1 MSAVDF
7 YKPLRLNQ
15 VSSSLQE
22 EIKNNC
28 GIDVEMCMEC
38 GKCSGGCSNAH
49 IFDYTPRKIVQLVK
63 LGDENRLMKMD
74 ALWTCVSCQL
84 CVDRCPSQINIPR
97 IMDYM
102 REKAKRKGILAKR
115 DSIEIFHDL
124 MLDSIRK
131 TGRVAEAPLTIKHNL
146 RTRQYLKDAD
156 LGRRMFFK
164 GKLKPFSPKVKNMN
178 QVKGLFAKTIDR
190 KEG

>member
-1 MSAVDF
+1 MTNVDF
-7 YKPLRLNQ
+7 YRPLRLNE
-15 VSSSLQE
+15 VNTGLQE
-22 EIKNNC
+22 EISEHC
-28 GIDVEMCMEC
+28 GVEVEACMEC
-38 GKCSGGCSNAH
+38 GKCTGGCSNAH

-63 LGDENRLMKMD
+63 LGDEDRLLKMD
-74 ALWTCVSCQL
+74 ALWTCVGCQL
-84 CVDRCPSQINIPR
+84 CVDRCPSHIDIPR

-102 REKAKRKGILAKR
+102 REKAKRGGVKAKR
-115 DSIEIFHDL
+115 DSIEIFYDL

-156 LGRRMFFK
+156 LGRQMFFK
-164 GKLKPFSPKVKNMN
+164 GKLKPFSPKIKDVQKVKAI
-178 QVKGLFAKTIDR
+178 FAKTIDK